1 MGLSDCDGDGFVPYR
16 KFSKLC
22 VEYIDE
28 HLKFDKLVKKQNLVK
43 LNQSKIE
50 VKHKQ
55 VVQLDEMELF
65 RTFKKYDRN

>member
-1 MGLSDCDGDGFVPYR
+1 MGLSDCDGDGHVPFR
-16 KFSKLC
+16 QFSKLC

-28 HLKFDKLVKKQNLVK
+28 HLKFVKLVKKQNLVK